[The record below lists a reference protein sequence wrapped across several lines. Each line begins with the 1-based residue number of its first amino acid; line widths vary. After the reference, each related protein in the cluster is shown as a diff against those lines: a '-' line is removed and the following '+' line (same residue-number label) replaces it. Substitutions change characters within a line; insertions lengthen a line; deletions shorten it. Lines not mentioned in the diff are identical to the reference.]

1 MIAVRRLLDGV
12 IAASMAV
19 GIVVAFIGSNTLRWS
34 PPPLPPRSVALSGTQ
49 LAAGAPGAA
58 RTGTERGSSQEIRP
72 MVRSVP
78 ASIYIPRI
86 QVRAKTISLGLTPSG
101 AAAVPS
107 LTTPLLTSWY
117 DRGPTPGQ
125 PGTAVIL
132 GHVDSAHAGP
142 AVFYNLG
149 RLRPGDSI
157 YVTREDRRTA
167 VFRVYSAALYLKAD
181 FPTRTVYSYTSWP
194 TLRLITCGG
203 EFDKATGHYL
213 GNIVVF
219 AEYIGQQSGTKPP

>member
-1 MIAVRRLLDGV
+1 VIAVRRLLHGI
-12 IAASMAV
+12 IAASMAA
-19 GIVVAFIGSNTLRWS
+19 GMVVAFLGSNTLRWS
-34 PPPLPPRSVALSGTQ
+34 PPPLPPGSVALSGAR
-49 LAAGAPGAA
+49 LAGAPGAA
-58 RTGTERGSSQEIRP
+58 RTRPARGSSQEIRP
-72 MVRSVP
+72 MARSVP

-86 QVRAKTISLGLTPSG
+86 QVRAKIISLGLTPSG

-107 LTTPLLTSWY
+107 LATPFLTSWY

-132 GHVDSAHAGP
+132 GHVDSAQVGP
-142 AVFYNLG
+142 AIFYNLG
-149 RLRPGDSI
+149 ELRPGDLI
-157 YVTREDRRTA
+157 YVTRQDRQTA

-219 AEYIGQQSGTKPP
+219 AEYTGRQAGTKPP

>member
-1 MIAVRRLLDGV
+1 VIAVRRLLDGV
-12 IAASMAV
+12 IAALMAV
-19 GIVVAFIGSNTLRWS
+19 GIVAAFIGSNTLRWS
-34 PPPLPPRSVALSGTQ
+34 PPPLPPGSVALSRTQ
-49 LAAGAPGAA
+49 LAGAAGAA
-58 RTGTERGSSQEIRP
+58 RTGTARGSSYLIRP

-86 QVRAKTISLGLTPSG
+86 QVRAKIISLGLTPSG
-101 AAAVPS
+101 AAEVPS
-107 LTTPLLTSWY
+107 LTTPFLTSWY

-132 GHVDSAHAGP
+132 GHVDSAHVGP
-142 AVFYNLG
+142 AIFYNLG
-149 RLRPGDSI
+149 KLRPGDLI
-157 YVTREDRRTA
+157 DVTLEDGRTA

-219 AEYIGQQSGTKPP
+219 AEYIGQQAAAKPP